1 MGRTGRMWVVCT
13 YCHTVRIPREEA
25 MLAYG
30 ASEQNVEL
38 DWMGDWIDTPQT
50 VAATTRAPA
59 VLKNVLQI
67 GFKQYV

>member
-1 MGRTGRMWVVCT
+1 MWVVLI
-13 YCHTVRIPREEA
+13 YCYTVRTPREEA
-25 MLAYG
+25 KWAYG

-59 VLKNVLQI
+59 VLKNMLQI
-67 GFKQYV
+67 GIKQCV